1 MGLEVAREGS
11 DAHLLRTDKVDGV
24 VPETSL
30 ARRTLDV
37 VVARTP
43 WLGLFLTGLLLCAS
57 VMHHF
62 EKLLAKRVELAF
74 FVPMLIGHGGNSGV
88 QAVSNVIR
96 SIAVDGFAHPAKM
109 LTVESAAGLLQ
120 SLVLSAFIAPAL
132 RFSMNITIHVCIV
145 VALSLP
151 ALGFFANTCG
161 AALPYVAVRLGLDP
175 AVVVG
180 PMMTTLVDTVGVL
193 IYLSIALA
201 VLGDLDDESGRPP
214 PSATSHPYL
223 TTAQVCAL
231 CRSSIARKVHQAVNS
246 SHHKVNAHG

>member
-1 MGLEVAREGS
+1 
-11 DAHLLRTDKVDGV
+11 LLKPDKVDGLA
-24 VPETSL
+24 PATSL
-30 ARRTLDV
+30 AKRTLDV
-37 VVARTP
+37 AVARTP

-96 SIAVDGFAHPAKM
+96 SIAVDGSAHPAKM

-120 SLVLSAFIAPAL
+120 SIVLSAFIAPAL
-132 RFSMNITIHVCIV
+132 RFSMNIPMPVCIV

-161 AALPYVAVRLGLDP
+161 AALPYIAVRVGLDP

-193 IYLSIALA
+193 IYLSIAMA
-201 VLGDLDDESGRPP
+201 ILGDLDDASGSHP
-214 PSATSHPYL
+214 PSSMTHNTHL
-223 TTAQVCAL
+223 TTAQVCSL
-231 CRSSIARKVHQAVNS
+231 CRTKMARTIHHTVNS
-246 SHHKVNAHG
+246 SQHHMNAHSSSRGS